1 MRRMYSE
8 SQLKRLIEEKASKV
22 YRHEITL
29 SCTGLQAVVL
39 IESYEVRKDK
49 WTDDDWTQFL
59 NEHFNER
66 FNAFAI
72 NAGASGKSNVSG
84 IWITNVS
91 GKTVKAYV
99 DAVAIETAF
108 SILSDTVKEA

>member
-29 SCTGLQAVVL
+29 SLSGIQTGVV
-39 IESYEVRKDK
+39 IESYEARKEK
-49 WTDDDWTQFL
+49 WTDDDWTKFL
-59 NEHFNER
+59 DEHFNER

-72 NAGASGKSNVSG
+72 SVGSAGKSNVSG
-84 IWITNVS
+84 IWITNTS
-91 GKTVKAYV
+91 SKTLKAYV
-99 DAVAIETAF
+99 DAVAVETSF
-108 SILSDTVKEA
+108 SIIGDTVKEA